1 MRKLLLLFLFL
12 GCVGFSYAQEDGT
25 EVISLGRDFFRKE
38 SIPKPIVREVVGGT
52 IIQVIYE
59 GNEWEQNLDRKN
71 AFEHACRIFE
81 EQLPTALPIKVKVK
95 FGKLRGSN
103 VIAKTTLHTDSCKMD
118 PRDDLS
124 RAWRS
129 TIKWKFK
136 DLGLGNAKVG
146 MSFFDKPDG
155 EIIF

>member
-81 EQLPTALPIKVKVK
+81 E
-95 FGKLRGSN
+95 
-103 VIAKTTLHTDSCKMD
+103 
-118 PRDDLS
+118 
-124 RAWRS
+124 
-129 TIKWKFK
+129 
-136 DLGLGNAKVG
+136 
-146 MSFFDKPDG
+146 
-155 EIIF
+155 